1 MVFRLSWLAKL
12 AARFPPF
19 PSIGWWFCDFNHRLP
34 PRARLLSSSQLLL
47 FPQLLFS
54 LLYFSPFL
62 LCPHTLLPLARSTRP
77 SAPLWAG
84 LGLWDARMA
93 LGASAS
99 RLFCRIKETNKHRPP
114 ALAEAECSA
123 VLHCRSGRRPA
134 QRRRGAPNELSVHVS
149 KKEKLVT
156 KQVAAPPRCSP
167 VRRDAQAKHHAVRIR
182 RSEPAGRAVH
192 ACVLA
197 RACAVSLQGQASRRR
212 TCSRSCSRNTR
223 TVCVAKTYAYALLAI
238 ALALACTC
246 CR

>member
-1 MVFRLSWLAKL
+1 
-12 AARFPPF
+12 
-19 PSIGWWFCDFNHRLP
+19 
-34 PRARLLSSSQLLL
+34 
-47 FPQLLFS
+47 
-54 LLYFSPFL
+54 
-62 LCPHTLLPLARSTRP
+62 
-77 SAPLWAG
+77 
-84 LGLWDARMA
+84 MA

-167 VRRDAQAKHHAVRIR
+167 VRRDAQAKHHAVR